1 MITDILVLE
10 IISLSILILG
20 LLVYLRNTRS
30 ILNRAF
36 FALSA
41 ITVIWNNASYLEE
54 VLSSEAII
62 SILWRIDFGVA
73 PLIGFFFLL
82 FTFNFPR
89 ENIKLSKRYL
99 IFLVPTILIIVAITL
114 STNLVIQDV
123 QHSLDGIKFV
133 SGPLYFVYAAVI
145 IFQFIW
151 GFYILFGKRRKSS
164 GIERLQ
170 IKFVLYGIL
179 LTSFI
184 AVVTNL
190 IIPQLS
196 EGPTDISKY
205 GIYGAVFFIAATSYA
220 ITKYRLMDI
229 RLVIRRGVFYSGL
242 GIFVVGAYYLV
253 AWSDYSNFGGPF
265 TLGALLTAIVFAP
278 LFLAGFVFM
287 SKKLKQLSNKYF
299 FASLYDYQETLDKFS
314 KDVSSTIN
322 LTEVANVVVDTIQQT
337 MQMDNIG
344 LFVKNK
350 HYEPMKIIGFNESN
364 LTRMVS
370 NSRCTEFISSLK
382 KPLVYDELVRN
393 AQDYKTLQENIDY
406 AKEQL
411 KNMDIAI
418 VLPLVTKGDLISCII
433 LGKKISRDAYTKE
446 DMRLLESLA
455 NHAAISIENARL
467 YNEIQGFNETLKY
480 KVDDAT
486 KRLRELLKIKSD
498 FLTVASH
505 QLRTPTSIVRGML
518 SLVIEEKD
526 LPNDER
532 ERFISQAYEGINRLE
547 RIIHE
552 LLNAT
557 ELEGK
562 KMQMDFKKVRI
573 ENIIEEI
580 VHGLLPLADQLKV
593 KLVFDKPVRPI
604 PKTLADPTKLKE
616 AITNIVDNAV
626 HYTAGGNVNIFARR
640 KENQIV
646 IEVSDNGIGMTK
658 NDLRN
663 IFTKFTRGEGI
674 LQVHPN
680 GTGLGL
686 FIAKKMLEAMGGT
699 ITAES
704 KGKNKGSKFTLTIPI
719 K

>member
-1 MITDILVLE
+1 MVISAFGISSFITALLSLTQALFIFVKNRDLLINRSWIKANIAVSVWSFGLFFVVSSNSRQVAELAQNILDISAIAIPVFFLE
-10 IISLSILILG
+10 FVVRLSNKEKKNR
-20 LLVYLRNTRS
+20 LLVR
-30 ILNRAF
+30 
-36 FALSA
+36 FAY
-41 ITVIWNNASYLEE
+41 VI
-54 VLSSEAII
+54 
-62 SILWRIDFGVA
+62 
-73 PLIGFFFLL
+73 
-82 FTFNFPR
+82 
-89 ENIKLSKRYL
+89 
-99 IFLVPTILIIVAITL
+99 TILL
-114 STNLVIQDV
+114 SVF
-123 QHSLDGIKFV
+123 SF
-133 SGPLYFVYAAVI
+133 SPLFKQGVEPLGS
-145 IFQFIW
+145 FQFWINP
-151 GFYILFGKRRKSS
+151 GSLYILFPIYFVVLNSVSLLFLLIHYKKSS
-164 GIERLQ
+164 GVTRQQ
-170 IKFVLYGIL
+170 IKYVMIASAIGFVGGSTNFLPQISHLYPFGNFL
-179 LTSFI
+179 
-184 AVVTNL
+184 VTL
-190 IIPQLS
+190 YIVII
-196 EGPTDISKY
+196 T
-205 GIYGAVFFIAATSYA
+205 YA

-229 RLVIRRGVFYSGL
+229 RLVIRKAVFYIGM
-242 GIFVVGAYYLV
+242 GIFVVSAYYLV
-253 AWSDYSNFGGPF
+253 AWSDYTSFGGPF

-322 LTEVANVVVDTIQQT
+322 LPEVANVVVDTVQQT
-337 MQMDNIG
+337 MRMDNVG

-364 LTRMVS
+364 LTRMVT
-370 NSRCTEFISSLK
+370 NSRCSDFISAIK

-393 AQDYKTLQENIDY
+393 AQNYNYSEEDIEY
-406 AKEQL
+406 AKEQM
-411 KNMDIAI
+411 KSQDVAV
-418 VLPLVTKGDLISCII
+418 VLPLVSKGELISCII
-433 LGKKISRDAYTKE
+433 LGKKISRDAYTQE

-562 KMQMDFKKVRI
+562 KMRMDFKKVRI
-573 ENIIEEI
+573 EHIIEEI
-580 VHGLLPLADQLKV
+580 VRGLLPLADQLKV

-604 PKTLADPTKLKE
+604 PKTLADPIKLKE
-616 AITNIVDNAV
+616 AITNIIDNAV
-626 HYTAGGNVNIFARR
+626 HYTAGGNVNISARR

-646 IEVSDNGIGMTK
+646 IEVTDNGIGMSK
-658 NDLRN
+658 NDLRS

>member
-1 MITDILVLE
+1 
-10 IISLSILILG
+10 
-20 LLVYLRNTRS
+20 
-30 ILNRAF
+30 
-36 FALSA
+36 
-41 ITVIWNNASYLEE
+41 
-54 VLSSEAII
+54 
-62 SILWRIDFGVA
+62 
-73 PLIGFFFLL
+73 
-82 FTFNFPR
+82 
-89 ENIKLSKRYL
+89 
-99 IFLVPTILIIVAITL
+99 
-114 STNLVIQDV
+114 
-123 QHSLDGIKFV
+123 
-133 SGPLYFVYAAVI
+133 
-145 IFQFIW
+145 
-151 GFYILFGKRRKSS
+151 
-164 GIERLQ
+164 
-170 IKFVLYGIL
+170 
-179 LTSFI
+179 
-184 AVVTNL
+184 
-190 IIPQLS
+190 
-196 EGPTDISKY
+196 
-205 GIYGAVFFIAATSYA
+205 
-220 ITKYRLMDI
+220 MDI
-229 RLVIRRGVFYSGL
+229 RLVIRKAVFYVGM

-253 AWSDYSNFGGPF
+253 AWSDYTSFDGPF
-265 TLGALLTAIVFAP
+265 TLGALLTAIIFAP
-278 LFLAGFVFM
+278 LFLAGFVFV
-287 SKKLKQLSNKYF
+287 SRKLKQLSNKYF

-314 KDVSSTIN
+314 RDVSSTIN
-322 LTEVANVVVDTIQQT
+322 LPEVANVVVDTIQQT
-337 MQMDNIG
+337 MRMDNIG

-350 HYEPMKIIGFNESN
+350 HYEPMKVIGFDEAD
-364 LTRMVS
+364 LQKIVS
-370 NSRCTEFISSLK
+370 NPRCSSFIASIR

-393 AQDYKTLQENIDY
+393 AKNFENP
-406 AKEQL
+406 KEEIEYVREQM
-411 KNMDIAI
+411 KNMGVAV
-418 VLPLVTKGDLISCII
+418 VLPLVTKGELISCII
-433 LGKKISRDAYTKE
+433 LGKKISRDAYTQE
-446 DMRLLESLA
+446 DMKLLESLA
-455 NHAAISIENARL
+455 NHASISIENARL

-562 KMQMDFKKVRI
+562 KMQLDSKKVRV
-573 ENIIEEI
+573 EDIIEEI
-580 VHGLLPLADQLKV
+580 IYGLQPLVNQLKV
-593 KLVFDKPVRPI
+593 NLTFNKPSKPM
-604 PKTLADPTKLKE
+604 PKTVADPIKLKE

-626 HYTAGGNVNIFARR
+626 HYTAGGDVNILARR

-686 FIAKKMLEAMGGT
+686 FIARKMLEAMGGT